1 MAVEPDEG
9 SDPVITVDGL
19 SKTYVVR
26 TRDETSRIPFRRSKR
41 LVDAVAGVS
50 FSIERGEMVGYIGPN
65 GAGKSTTIKM
75 ITGILTPSAGRL
87 SVLGLTPTEER
98 RRLARRIGV
107 VFGHRSQLW
116 YDLPLRD
123 SFDLLHHLYRT
134 ERARHDHNVAHF
146 VERLDLGPL
155 LDTPVRQLSLGQ
167 RMRGEVTAALLHDPA
182 LVVLDEPT
190 IGLDVV
196 SKYAVREFLREV
208 NRERG
213 TTVLLTTHDLD
224 DIEQLCPRMMIID
237 HGRVLLDGPVAG
249 FKAEHGTERTVVVD
263 LIEARDPL
271 AVANATVV
279 RVDGP
284 RQWLRFDR
292 RVTTAAEVIAAVT
305 AAAPVRDLAI
315 EEPDI
320 EDLIRRLYERQP

>member
-1 MAVEPDEG
+1 
-9 SDPVITVDGL
+9 
-19 SKTYVVR
+19 
-26 TRDETSRIPFRRSKR
+26 
-41 LVDAVAGVS
+41 
-50 FSIERGEMVGYIGPN
+50 
-65 GAGKSTTIKM
+65 
-75 ITGILTPSAGRL
+75 
-87 SVLGLTPTEER
+87 VLGLTPTAQR
-98 RRLARRIGV
+98 RELARQIGV
-107 VFGHRSQLW
+107 VFGNRSQLW

-134 ERARHDHNVAHF
+134 DRNRHDHNVASF
-146 VERLDLGPL
+146 IERLDLGPL

-208 NRERG
+208 NLERG

-237 HGRVLLDGPVAG
+237 RGQVLLDGPVAG
-249 FKAEHGTERTVVVD
+249 FKAEYGTERTVVVD
-263 LIEARDPL
+263 LVEASDPL
-271 AVANATVV
+271 DVPDAPVV
-279 RVDGP
+279 RVEGP

-292 RVTTAAEVIAAVT
+292 RVTTAADVIAAVT
-305 AAAPVRDLAI
+305 AGASVRDLAI

-320 EDLIRRLYERQP
+320 EELIHRLYRERDAGDR